1 MATTQKPSGAARAT
15 FSLDTSQVDAGLRRL
30 IDQVEPKATAQGLF
44 AAGNEL
50 LHDAIYVAPMA
61 PKDVG
66 DLRGSARVTKAE
78 INQGRAD
85 VLAGFN
91 IEYAA
96 RWHEVSPSK
105 KINWTTTKG
114 ASSPGPKY
122 LESKMISLRD
132 KYMRIVGD
140 ALLKALTGKG
150 IGGSQPVG
158 GGA

>member
-1 MATTQKPSGAARAT
+1 MAQGKPSGAFRVNFT
-15 FSLDTSQVDAGLRRL
+15 MDTSQVDAGLKRL
-30 IDQVEPKATAQGLF
+30 VDQVEPKATAQGLF

-50 LHDAIYVAPMA
+50 LNDAITISPMA

-78 INQGRAD
+78 ISQGRAD

-96 RWHEVSPSK
+96 KWHEVSPSA
-105 KINWTTTKG
+105 KINWTTSKG

-122 LESKMISLRD
+122 LEIKMSAYRD

-140 ALLKALTGKG
+140 FLLRAMTGRG
-150 IGGSQPVG
+150 VGGSQPT
-158 GGA
+158 GGAA

>member
-1 MATTQKPSGAARAT
+1 MADSKPSGGIRADFT
-15 FSLDTSQVDAGLRRL
+15 IDTSQVDAGLKRL
-30 IDQVEPKATAQGLF
+30 TDYLEPKATGQGLF

-50 LHDAIYVAPMA
+50 LNDAIYISPMA

-78 INQGRAD
+78 IVQGQAS
-85 VLAGFN
+85 VQAGFN

-96 RWHEVSPSK
+96 KWHEVSPSR
-105 KINWTTTKG
+105 KINWTTNKG

-122 LESKMISLRD
+122 LEIKMSAYRD

-140 ALLKALTGKG
+140 FLSRAM
-150 IGGSQPVG
+150 
-158 GGA
+158 GGAA

>member
-1 MATTQKPSGAARAT
+1 MAQGKPSGAVRVNFT
-15 FSLDTSQVDAGLRRL
+15 LDTSQVDAGLKRL

-50 LHDAIYVAPMA
+50 LNDAITISPMA

-96 RWHEVSPSK
+96 KWHEVSPSR

-122 LESKMISLRD
+122 LETKMSAYRD

-140 ALLKALTGKG
+140 FLLRALR
-150 IGGSQPVG
+150 
-158 GGA
+158 GAA